1 MYVIFG
7 ATGNTGSV
15 VAEALLARKEKVRVV
30 SRDAHRLERFTPKGA
45 EPFVADLTDSDAVA
59 KACSGAKAVYALI
72 PPNIGAD
79 DVRAYQ
85 ERVSD
90 AITAGIKKNGVNF
103 VVALSSVGADKPD
116 RTGPVVALH
125 NLEQKLGAI
134 SGLNVLSLRAGYF
147 MENVLAQVG
156 IIQALGNLAGPV
168 RSDLP
173 VSMIANRDV
182 GAAAANALLKLDFT
196 GKRTRELLGA
206 RDLTYLD
213 AARIIGSAI
222 GKQSLGYFQAPAE
235 QLKPAL
241 TRMGMSPNMVDLLLE
256 MTDAMN
262 SGYMKPLE
270 PRSPANTTPTTFETF
285 VADEFLPAYRGKA
298 AQA

>member
-1 MYVIFG
+1 M
-7 ATGNTGSV
+7 N
-15 VAEALLARKEKVRVV
+15 
-30 SRDAHRLERFTPKGA
+30 H
-45 EPFVADLTDSDAVA
+45 
-59 KACSGAKAVYALI
+59 
-72 PPNIGAD
+72 
-79 DVRAYQ
+79 
-85 ERVSD
+85 
-90 AITAGIKKNGVNF
+90 
-103 VVALSSVGADKPD
+103 VVALTSIGADKPD
-116 RTGPVVALH
+116 RTGPVVSLH

-134 SGLNVLSLRAGYF
+134 SGLNTLSLRAGYF

-173 VSMIANRDV
+173 VAMIANRDV

-196 GKRTRELLGA
+196 GKQTHELLGA

-222 GKQSLGYFQAPAE
+222 GKPSLGHFQAPAE

-241 TRMGMSPNMVDLLLE
+241 TRMGMSSSMVDLLLE

-285 VADEFLPAYRGKA
+285 VADEFVPAYRGKA